1 MEKIDCKKLFQP
13 KQLSAILFTHTERNS
28 KTPMMVLVI
37 ANITKH
43 FPIKEIFISVH
54 PGKIAILPNN
64 CFSPNNWVKCQ
75 TNTRSILVTL
85 FFRDSFYHG
94 PQLHQENVLGR
105 FSTSL
110 KNIWDQ
116 ELFQPKLLSSM
127 RSTIKLFFWP
137 KVLVESFRFTF
148 KDLT

>member
-1 MEKIDCKKLFQP
+1 
-13 KQLSAILFTHTERNS
+13 
-28 KTPMMVLVI
+28 MVLVMPDMDKHSARKDISI
-37 ANITKH
+37 ALY
-43 FPIKEIFISVH
+43 
-54 PGKIAILPNN
+54 PGKIIFLPNN

-94 PQLHQENVLGR
+94 PQLHQENFLGR

-127 RSTIKLFFWP
+127 RSTKKLFFWA
-137 KVLVESFRFTF
+137 KVLVESFRLTF
-148 KDLT
+148 LRNLVEILLLSKSDQIDMETFLPQPHCLG